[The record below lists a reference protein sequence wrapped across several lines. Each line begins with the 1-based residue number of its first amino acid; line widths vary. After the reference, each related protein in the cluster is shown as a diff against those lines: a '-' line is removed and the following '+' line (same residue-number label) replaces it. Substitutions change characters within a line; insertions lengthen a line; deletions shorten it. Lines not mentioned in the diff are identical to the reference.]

1 MNVSKYKRI
10 KNMSQIS
17 VTPEELKSQSQVY
30 LQSKDQIEQAIQR
43 VNSMNSTIAEEWKG
57 QAFQAYLEQYN
68 QLEQN
73 VRKFEELLES
83 INQQLNKYAD
93 TVAERDAQ
101 DAQSFGF

>member
-1 MNVSKYKRI
+1 MSVLKRKGII
-10 KNMSQIS
+10 KMSQIS

-30 LQSKDQIEQAIQR
+30 LQSKEQIEQAIQR

-93 TVAERDAQ
+93 TVAERDSQ

>member
-1 MNVSKYKRI
+1 MA
-10 KNMSQIS
+10 QIS
-17 VTPEELKSQSQVY
+17 VTPEELKSQAQVY
-30 LQSKDQIEQAIQR
+30 IQSKEEIEQTIQK
-43 VNSMNSTIAEEWKG
+43 VNSMNSTIADEWKG

-68 QLEQN
+68 ELYQTVL
-73 VRKFEELLES
+73 KFENLLES